1 MYMYVYLSKCIQMF
15 DYYELKMPL
24 IQLLLHIKA
33 LSIVDYTAV
42 NYIKKTNEYLYLTT
56 VLKCCNI
63 IHVYVRCIVANI
75 KIPSWSMSLKP
86 LDVDMLPSTD

>member
-42 NYIKKTNEYLYLTT
+42 NYIKNTNDNLYMTT

-63 IHVYVRCIVANI
+63 IHVNYV
-75 KIPSWSMSLKP
+75 SLY
-86 LDVDMLPSTD
+86 SN